1 MQPSNQ
7 TLHPSTGQPSVTL
20 LSMWVYMNL
29 DREMKIQKSTERLF
43 CLKKKPLNKINLVY
57 LFFCETSK
65 FHALSKIKL
74 KSEHLKFRKKKTTI
88 IFQSMIRKLVL
99 N

>member
-1 MQPSNQ
+1 M
-7 TLHPSTGQPSVTL
+7 
-20 LSMWVYMNL
+20 
-29 DREMKIQKSTERLF
+29 
-43 CLKKKPLNKINLVY
+43 KKKPLNKINLVY

-74 KSEHLKFRKKKTTI
+74 KSEHLKFRKKNHNYIPIDDSETSLELKKGLKN
-88 IFQSMIRKLVL
+88 QGK